1 MYNLAVIF
9 ESSPFD
15 MKGQFNA
22 VHNRV
27 RHLVD
32 TGRCKV
38 DVYCLHSRDNAL
50 IRKKRGTIKVP
61 YVKTV
66 TVDGIEYRMMWYRFS
81 VLDHVL
87 TEILHR
93 KPFFFERVIKRHTSV
108 FRGYDMILVFLS
120 MKGLR
125 NG

>member
-27 RHLVD
+27 KNLLA

-38 DVYCLHSRDNAL
+38 DVYCLHSKDNAFT
-50 IRKKRGTIKVP
+50 RKVRGTKKVP
-61 YVKTV
+61 HPKSVEIDALVQVFCARSFPYGKT
-66 TVDGIEYRMMWYRFS
+66 TQ
-81 VLDHVL
+81 
-87 TEILHR
+87 EILLFR
-93 KPFFFERVIKRHTSV
+93 PFHQETGGNVQGV
-108 FRGYDMILVFLS
+108 
-120 MKGLR
+120 
-125 NG
+125 